1 MAIKILPEG
10 TIEGSGGMD
19 IGSPSQIQEMINLSQ
34 AVSDDSNNNLS
45 TAGQAMNQTMSQMKG
60 NLSDRELAMLEKN
73 QAVLDEMGMENIP
86 PSENMGMDS
95 MMPQM
100 SEEEKETFRYLT
112 QVEGLAPD
120 VAIDIMASEKVKEMG
135 GRVSPEE
142 FGGLPSA
149 NPPAVSGSPNA
160 QQPMTPS
167 GAGMSEQDMMN
178 YIVNQAEAIR
188 ARTGGQP
195 MRQPM
200 GALPR

>member
-19 IGSPSQIQEMINLSQ
+19 IGPSRASDIEQTVIGADGRTYGVGSTEMLTDEQKAEI
-34 AVSDDSNNNLS
+34 
-45 TAGQAMNQTMSQMKG
+45 GQTLG
-60 NLSDRELAMLEKN
+60 G
-73 QAVLDEMGMENIP
+73 EMGEENIP

-100 SEEEKETFRYLT
+100 SEEEKEIFRYLT

-178 YIVNQAEAIR
+178 YIVNQAQAIR

-195 MRQPM
+195 MGQPM